1 MFLAKRAWE
10 SKTHE
15 QELVAS
21 HDGPGDHACLDAG
34 DGCRGDCGPDV
45 DATATYTGRTH
56 TVTIRGTFLCAGA
69 IETTALNLNLI
80 QHNGRP
86 NITFGTA
93 STRPLPC
100 DDAWNPWALEVS
112 AEDGKFTGGTINVD
126 AFFFA
131 CDADVCARFHVN
143 EDVKLVGR

>member
-1 MFLAKRAWE
+1 MSRNWWLLTMALAITLAL
-10 SKTHE
+10 T
-15 QELVAS
+15 
-21 HDGPGDHACLDAG
+21 PGTAAAATAG
-34 DGCRGDCGPDV
+34 LTV

-86 NITFGTA
+86 NITFGAA

-131 CDADVCARFHVN
+131 CDADAYARFHVN
-143 EDVKLVGR
+143 EDVKLVGP